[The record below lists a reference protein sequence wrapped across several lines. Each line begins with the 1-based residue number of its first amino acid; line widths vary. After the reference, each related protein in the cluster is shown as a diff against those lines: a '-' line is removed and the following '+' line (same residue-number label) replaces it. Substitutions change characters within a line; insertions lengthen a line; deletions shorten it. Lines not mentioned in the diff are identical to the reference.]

1 MVPEVRHVAAATEQ
15 VMAEPIELFPSR
27 TKWWVMIIG
36 GGAFAA
42 GILVNFSGST
52 VAMSIAA
59 LTGCFAAVGAI
70 MLLPGANALRLDA
83 QEFQVVHFFA
93 SKRFRW
99 SEVSDFG
106 VCSLGQSG
114 DVVAFKASAARLNMW
129 EKVNGALLGDRNA
142 YLPDTYGM
150 TAEDLA
156 HLMTVRLDIAN
167 KQRQD

>member
-1 MVPEVRHVAAATEQ
+1 
-15 VMAEPIELFPSR
+15 MAEPIELFPSR

-36 GGAFAA
+36 GGAFAV
-42 GILVNFSGST
+42 GTLVNFGGST
-52 VAMSIAA
+52 GAMSIAA
-59 LTGCFAAVGAI
+59 LTGCFAAIGAI

-83 QEFQVVHFFA
+83 QGFQVVHFFG

-114 DVVAFKASAARLNMW
+114 EVVAFKAAAARLNIW
-129 EKVNGALLGDRNA
+129 EKVNGALLGDKNA

-156 HLMTVRLDIAN
+156 QLMTARLDIAN
-167 KQRQD
+167 TQRQK